1 MRQYKQTGLGQIDGA
16 DANNLRGRQKIHTKW
31 RTLFSDAQEL
41 LEEGLTA
48 LNTRGSSHN
57 DISDRFHG
65 KTEKNDNGV
74 LDKGFLGTQNEEKYS
89 EEEDFYPS
97 SEKTSENGEIEKMEQ
112 TQEVLPKHF
121 IKNDEN
127 FTEETFLKNKT
138 SEIDCKQN
146 EENIVNLDEFS
157 QNNEENH
164 IKDEDYGLFHGDFF
178 MSY

>member
-1 MRQYKQTGLGQIDGA
+1 M
-16 DANNLRGRQKIHTKW
+16 
-31 RTLFSDAQEL
+31 
-41 LEEGLTA
+41 
-48 LNTRGSSHN
+48 
-57 DISDRFHG
+57 
-65 KTEKNDNGV
+65 

-112 TQEVLPKHF
+112 TQEVILTKHF

-127 FTEETFLKNKT
+127 FTAETFLKNKT
-138 SEIDCKQN
+138 NEIDCKQN

-157 QNNEENH
+157 QNNEEND

>member
-1 MRQYKQTGLGQIDGA
+1 M
-16 DANNLRGRQKIHTKW
+16 
-31 RTLFSDAQEL
+31 
-41 LEEGLTA
+41 
-48 LNTRGSSHN
+48 
-57 DISDRFHG
+57 
-65 KTEKNDNGV
+65 

-127 FTEETFLKNKT
+127 FTEETFLKSK
-138 SEIDCKQN
+138 IDCKQN

-157 QNNEENH
+157 QNNEEND

>member
-1 MRQYKQTGLGQIDGA
+1 M
-16 DANNLRGRQKIHTKW
+16 
-31 RTLFSDAQEL
+31 
-41 LEEGLTA
+41 
-48 LNTRGSSHN
+48 
-57 DISDRFHG
+57 
-65 KTEKNDNGV
+65 

-112 TQEVLPKHF
+112 TQEVILPKHF

-127 FTEETFLKNKT
+127 FTEETFLKSK
-138 SEIDCKQN
+138 IDCKQN
-146 EENIVNLDEFS
+146 EENIVNLDEYD
-157 QNNEENH
+157 

>member
-1 MRQYKQTGLGQIDGA
+1 M
-16 DANNLRGRQKIHTKW
+16 
-31 RTLFSDAQEL
+31 
-41 LEEGLTA
+41 
-48 LNTRGSSHN
+48 
-57 DISDRFHG
+57 
-65 KTEKNDNGV
+65 

-127 FTEETFLKNKT
+127 FTEETFLKSET
-138 SEIDCKQN
+138 SEINSKQN